1 MDTEAERASI
11 GHVVAWIE
19 EYTNDIEAAEGMFD
33 DISLKENTTTST
45 DIELVVNGDFE
56 VDDVG
61 VLGSENSL
69 TDWSLSR
76 DNGGTCSIEPG
87 KYLKMKNADGTNDYA
102 SYNQH
107 IKFSYDE
114 NKNYLISG
122 KFRLIL
128 DGTNKAQMVSV
139 LYRFEDIS
147 NNTLGRL
154 IF

>member
-1 MDTEAERASI
+1 MMILLLEKQAFI
-11 GHVVAWIE
+11 Q
-19 EYTNDIEAAEGMFD
+19 
-33 DISLKENTTTST
+33 ISATT
-45 DIELVVNGDFE
+45 DIELIKNGDFQA
-56 VDDVG
+56 DDIG

-69 TDWSLSR
+69 TSWTLNS

-87 KYLKMKNADGTNDYA
+87 KYLKMKNADSTNDYA
-102 SYNQH
+102 NYKQH

-114 NKNYLISG
+114 NKNYVISG

-154 IF
+154 IFFAIQRQFS